1 MNGPKSEPRQGGG
14 ERPGVALLVIDMIN
28 DFEFPGGDQILP
40 FVEQAA
46 QSIASLK
53 ARARREAVPVV
64 YVNDNFGKWRSDFA
78 ATLEHCRSERSR
90 GRRIAPSWLR
100 TNPIILS

>member
-1 MNGPKSEPRQGGG
+1 
-14 ERPGVALLVIDMIN
+14 VALLVIDMIN

-40 FVEQAA
+40 FVEQAV

-64 YVNDNFGKWRSDFA
+64 
-78 ATLEHCRSERSR
+78 
-90 GRRIAPSWLR
+90 
-100 TNPIILS
+100 